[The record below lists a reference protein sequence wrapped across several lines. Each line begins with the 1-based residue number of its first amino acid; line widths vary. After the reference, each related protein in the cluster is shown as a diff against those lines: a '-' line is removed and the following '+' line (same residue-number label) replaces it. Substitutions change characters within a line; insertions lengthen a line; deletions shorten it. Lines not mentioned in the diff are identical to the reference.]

1 MHFVLRLCYY
11 FAERTSLLR
20 KERHAMLSAIFHSRV
35 RKTLSV
41 DRAWNGHN
49 CGSGNSLMKFKRF
62 EVYDVTQKGLK
73 VLI

>member
-1 MHFVLRLCYY
+1 MQ
-11 FAERTSLLR
+11 ERQATVS
-20 KERHAMLSAIFHSRV
+20 EIFHSRM

-62 EVYDVTQKGLK
+62 EVYDVTQKVLK
-73 VLI
+73 VLIR

>member
-1 MHFVLRLCYY
+1 M
-11 FAERTSLLR
+11 S
-20 KERHAMLSAIFHSRV
+20 SAIFHSRV

-41 DRAWNGHN
+41 DRTWNGHN

-73 VLI
+73 VLIR